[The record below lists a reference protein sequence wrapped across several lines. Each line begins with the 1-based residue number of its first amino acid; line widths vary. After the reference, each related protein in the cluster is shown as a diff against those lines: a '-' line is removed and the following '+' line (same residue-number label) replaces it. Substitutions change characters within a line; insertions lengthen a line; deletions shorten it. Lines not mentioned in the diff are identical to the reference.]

1 MPIHPDTMYKWPAN
15 ENFEF
20 NLFQNSNN
28 FSSFVIPLYLHI
40 KASSPKDF
48 ARVAFDFH
56 AELAMP

>member
-20 NLFQNSNN
+20 NLFQNRNN

-40 KASSPKDF
+40 KASSPNDF